1 MSFAVDAG
9 FAGSL
14 GLPAATPL
22 VIQSNQKKPG
32 GTELSRFFFLCCHK
46 SLRHIEAK
54 WGEGIK
60 VTKLFFVGLGG
71 FIGTLGRY
79 WLSEA
84 IARRY
89 GETFPL
95 GTLIVNA
102 LGCFLIGLL
111 FYLLYDRIPVNPTSR
126 GVVFVGL
133 LGGFT
138 TFSAYG
144 LHTFTLVRDGE
155 LVLALLNVAVSNV
168 LCLVLVWFGYTLAK
182 LIA

>member
-1 MSFAVDAG
+1 MSSPCRVEKLRVEGVPSSYNLA
-9 FAGSL
+9 SC
-14 GLPAATPL
+14 
-22 VIQSNQKKPG
+22 S
-32 GTELSRFFFLCCHK
+32 TEWR
-46 SLRHIEAK
+46 
-54 WGEGIK
+54 EGIK
-60 VTKLFFVGLGG
+60 VTRLFFVGLGG

-79 WLSEA
+79 WLSDV

-111 FYLLYDRIPVNPTSR
+111 FYLLYDRMPVNPTSR

-155 LVLALLNVAVSNV
+155 LVLALLNVAASNV
-168 LCLVLVWFGYTLAK
+168 LCLVLVWLGYTLAK